1 MNAERLVNEF
11 MEMVQITSLSLKEK
25 TFADYLYDKLKDM
38 EMEIEI
44 YIDKAGEKCDGNT
57 GNIIAK
63 LKGNIEAPT
72 IMFGAHMDTVVPG
85 DNIKPQIKDGYIYS
99 DGTTVLGSDDKAGIA
114 AILEA
119 IRYIKENN
127 INHGD
132 IELVFFI
139 SEEGGMF
146 GSKNLDYSKVNSKL
160 AFILDSS
167 GPVGNVIV
175 QGHAQM
181 KIDVTFNGKAAH
193 AGVAPEEGI
202 NAIQVASRAINNMKL
217 LRIDHETTANVGII
231 KGGSAT
237 NIVCDSVFARFEAR
251 SLNNDKLK
259 VQSDHMIECINTA
272 CKEFNTTCD
281 LKAVLNYPAFI
292 IDKSSDIARL
302 VTEATK
308 SIGQKSNLVSTG
320 GGSDTN
326 ILNGNGIAAVTLAIG
341 MNNVHTTLEN
351 IAIDSIVKSAE
362 LVVSIIQKASTETF

>member
-1 MNAERLVNEF
+1 MNRERLINEF
-11 MEMVQITSLSLKEK
+11 VEMVQITSLSLKEK
-25 TFADYLYDKLKDM
+25 TFADYISSKLKDM
-38 EMEIEI
+38 GIEV
-44 YIDKAGEKCDGNT
+44 YIDNAGEKCEGNT

-63 LKGNIEAPT
+63 LKGNIDAPA

-85 DNIKPQIKDGYIYS
+85 DNIKPQIRDGYIYS

-127 INHGD
+127 VKHGD

-146 GSKNLDYSKVNSKL
+146 GSKNLDYSKINSKL

-175 QGHAQM
+175 QGPAQM

-202 NAIQVASRAINNMKL
+202 SAIQVAARAINTMKL

-231 KGGSAT
+231 KGGIAT
-237 NIVCDSVFARFEAR
+237 NIVCDSVYTRFEAR

-259 VQSDHMIECINTA
+259 AQSDDMIKCIKDA
-272 CKEFNTTCD
+272 CEEYNTTCD
-281 LKAVLNYPAFI
+281 LEAKLNYPAFA

-302 VTEATK
+302 VSKAIE
-308 SIGQKSNLVSTG
+308 SIGQKPNLVPSG

-326 ILNGNGIAAVTLAIG
+326 ILNGKGITAVNLAIG
-341 MNNVHTTLEN
+341 MNNVHTTKES
-351 IAIDSIVKSAE
+351 IAIDSILKSAK
-362 LVVSIIQKASTETF
+362 LVAAIIEKASTENF